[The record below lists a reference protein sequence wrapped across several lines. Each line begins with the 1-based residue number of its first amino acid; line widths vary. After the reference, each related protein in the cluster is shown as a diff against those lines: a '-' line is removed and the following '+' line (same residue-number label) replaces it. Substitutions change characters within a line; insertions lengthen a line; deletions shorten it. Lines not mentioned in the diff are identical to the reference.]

1 MTEAKPTITIIAGAN
16 GSGKSTFTRTTRQ
29 SLRVPVIDPDLE
41 ARLLRPDCPQAAA
54 IEGGRQAIKRARAY
68 LENHES
74 FAAETTLSGH
84 TYLRM
89 MAEAKQKGWQV
100 NLIYVGIDNVETSIK
115 RVAQRVAEGGHNV
128 PEEDIRRRYA
138 RSLINL
144 PVALQQADRALIFDN
159 STQVGH
165 RQVLTIENGIITQKA
180 RELPEWIET
189 LLPEFIEE
197 N

>member
-1 MTEAKPTITIIAGAN
+1 M
-16 GSGKSTFTRTTRQ
+16 
-29 SLRVPVIDPDLE
+29 
-41 ARLLRPDCPQAAA
+41 
-54 IEGGRQAIKRARAY
+54 
-68 LENHES
+68 
-74 FAAETTLSGH
+74 
-84 TYLRM
+84 
-89 MAEAKQKGWQV
+89 
-100 NLIYVGIDNVETSIK
+100 ETSIK

-128 PEEDIRRRYA
+128 PEEDIRRRYT

-180 RELPEWIET
+180 RELPEWIKT
-189 LLPEFIEE
+189 LLPKFIEE